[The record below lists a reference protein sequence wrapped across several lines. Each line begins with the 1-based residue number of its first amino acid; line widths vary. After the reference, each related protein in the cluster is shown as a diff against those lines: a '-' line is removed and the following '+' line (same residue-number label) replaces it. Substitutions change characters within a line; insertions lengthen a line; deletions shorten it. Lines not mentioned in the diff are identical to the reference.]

1 MTGCRHR
8 RRAAAVALGLSV
20 LIGGGTVG
28 LAALSRAQAA
38 DDPPSGRDL
47 QATERARDE
56 ARARRAELERRAADA
71 RAEAEALG
79 LQAREAA
86 AAVQRQE
93 AALAEQ
99 RDALARFESEISA
112 QETALAVEREHLGRL
127 TEALIRLRRQPPEA
141 MIARDGPATA
151 PIHAGILMGA
161 TLPVIEAE
169 AMELREA
176 LEELAR
182 SRTEAE
188 RQRGR
193 IDATRTMLEGERLRL
208 AQLIEDR
215 QTRASSLDSEA
226 TQEAARA
233 RDLAERAN
241 GIRDLLVAL
250 EADRVARAPVV
261 KPATPEE
268 RAVVVPRAKPKPPPP
283 PPPPPPPAPVQVA
296 RTAPPPPPPPAPSA
310 TDTGPPPRD
319 PLMPR
324 VAGAPVE
331 RQVAALPPPA
341 PGAGMVRRL
350 PVSGRIIARFGEP
363 REGVER
369 SGITYETPAGAT
381 VLTPFAGRVAF
392 AGPFRHYG
400 LLLIVEHGDGYH
412 TLLAGFGRL
421 DARVGDRVTAGDPV
435 GAMADGGGT
444 AYLYLEVRRGGDP
457 VDPAPLLARAN
468 GG

>member
-1 MTGCRHR
+1 MSRRDRR
-8 RRAAAVALGLSV
+8 RRAAAVALSLS
-20 LIGGGTVG
+20 LILPGPVWPGWIRT
-28 LAALSRAQAA
+28 ARAE
-38 DDPPSGRDL
+38 DPPSGRDL

-99 RDALARFESEISA
+99 RDALARLEAEISA
-112 QETALAVEREHLGRL
+112 RETELQVERAHLGRL

-161 TLPVIEAE
+161 TLPEIEAE
-169 AMELREA
+169 AQALRSK
-176 LEELAR
+176 LADLA
-182 SRTEAE
+182 SAKAEAE
-188 RQRGR
+188 RQRER
-193 IDATRTMLEGERLRL
+193 IAATRTMLEGERVRL
-208 AQLIEDR
+208 AKLIEDR
-215 QTRASSLDSEA
+215 QGRASALDSEA
-226 TQEAARA
+226 TQEASRA
-233 RDLAERAN
+233 RQLAERAD

-250 EADRVARAPVV
+250 EAERMQNGPVV
-261 KPATPEE
+261 KPASPEA
-268 RAVVVPRAKPKPPPP
+268 RAGVIPRAKPKPPPP
-283 PPPPPPPAPVQVA
+283 PPPPPRQVA
-296 RTAPPPPPPPAPSA
+296 VATPPPPPPAPTA
-310 TDTGPPPRD
+310 APTTTPTTNPGAPPRD
-319 PLMPR
+319 PVMPR
-324 VAGAPVE
+324 VAGTPPE
-331 RQVAALPPPA
+331 RQVAAIPA
-341 PGAGMVRRL
+341 PGAGIARRL
-350 PVSGRIIARFGEP
+350 PVSGRIVSRFGDVH
-363 REGVER
+363 EGQER
-369 SGITYETPAGAT
+369 PGITYATPPGAT

-412 TLLAGFGRL
+412 TLLAGLGRL
-421 DARVGDRVTAGDPV
+421 DARVGDRVTAGDPI